1 MDDAEFIYYTD
12 ADGCINSGGFCIKSI
27 MLKNKISPVMTLNK
41 PYYEQNQINKVSDIF
56 DDLVVPNW
64 AYLQPRNVMNNTD
77 YNRNTD
83 YNGNTDYNRNTDYNG
98 NTDYNRNNKFNN
110 NYEDENDEIID
121 DYLYNQLLELVKE
134 VDTLKKQKKNESRKR
149 KLLKRTKLTFKN
161 KKL

>member
-12 ADGCINSGGFCIKSI
+12 KDGCINSGGFCIKSI

-64 AYLQPRNVMNNTD
+64 AYLQPRNVMNNA
-77 YNRNTD
+77 D
-83 YNGNTDYNRNTDYNG
+83 YNGITSLNG
-98 NTDYNRNNKFNN
+98 NNKCIN

-149 KLLKRTKLTFKN
+149 KLFKRTTTTLKN
-161 KKL
+161 TK

>member
-12 ADGCINSGGFCIKSI
+12 KDGCINSGGFCIKSI
-27 MLKNKISPVMTLNK
+27 MLKNKISPVITLNK

-64 AYLQPRNVMNNTD
+64 AYLQPRNVMNNA
-77 YNRNTD
+77 D
-83 YNGNTDYNRNTDYNG
+83 YNGITSLNG
-98 NTDYNRNNKFNN
+98 NNKCIN

-149 KLLKRTKLTFKN
+149 KLFKRTTLTLKN
-161 KKL
+161 TK

>member
-12 ADGCINSGGFCIKSI
+12 KDGCINSGGFCIKSI

-64 AYLQPRNVMNNTD
+64 AYLQPRNVMNNAD
-77 YNRNTD
+77 YNEITSL
-83 YNGNTDYNRNTDYNG
+83 NGN
-98 NTDYNRNNKFNN
+98 NKCIN

-149 KLLKRTKLTFKN
+149 KLFKRTTLTLKN
-161 KKL
+161 TK

>member
-12 ADGCINSGGFCIKSI
+12 TDGCINSGGFCIKSI
-27 MLKNKISPVMTLNK
+27 MLKNKISPVITLNK

-64 AYLQPRNVMNNTD
+64 AYLQPRNVMNNA
-77 YNRNTD
+77 D
-83 YNGNTDYNRNTDYNG
+83 YNGITSL
-98 NTDYNRNNKFNN
+98 NRNNKCIN

-121 DYLYNQLLELVKE
+121 DYLYNQLIELVKE

-149 KLLKRTKLTFKN
+149 KLFKRTTTTLKN
-161 KKL
+161 TK

>member
-12 ADGCINSGGFCIKSI
+12 KDGCINSGGFCIKSI

-64 AYLQPRNVMNNTD
+64 AYLQPRNVMNNA
-77 YNRNTD
+77 D
-83 YNGNTDYNRNTDYNG
+83 YNGITSLNG
-98 NTDYNRNNKFNN
+98 NNKCIN

-149 KLLKRTKLTFKN
+149 KLFKRTTLTLKN
-161 KKL
+161 TK

>member
-12 ADGCINSGGFCIKSI
+12 TDGCINSGGFCIKSI

-64 AYLQPRNVMNNTD
+64 TYLQPRNVMNNA
-77 YNRNTD
+77 D
-83 YNGNTDYNRNTDYNG
+83 YNGITSL
-98 NTDYNRNNKFNN
+98 NRNNKCIN

-121 DYLYNQLLELVKE
+121 DYLYNQLIELVKE

-149 KLLKRTKLTFKN
+149 KLFKRTTTTLKN
-161 KKL
+161 TK

>member
-12 ADGCINSGGFCIKSI
+12 TDGCINSGGFCIKSI

-41 PYYEQNQINKVSDIF
+41 PYYEQNKINKVSDIF

-64 AYLQPRNVMNNTD
+64 AYLQPRNVINNTD
-77 YNRNTD
+77 YNGITSF
-83 YNGNTDYNRNTDYNG
+83 NGN
-98 NTDYNRNNKFNN
+98 NKCINS
-110 NYEDENDEIID
+110 YEDENDEIID

-149 KLLKRTKLTFKN
+149 KLFKRTTTTLKN
-161 KKL
+161 TK

>member
-12 ADGCINSGGFCIKSI
+12 TDGCINSGGFCIKSI

-64 AYLQPRNVMNNTD
+64 AYLQPRNVMNNA
-77 YNRNTD
+77 D
-83 YNGNTDYNRNTDYNG
+83 YNGITSLNG
-98 NTDYNRNNKFNN
+98 NNKCIN

-149 KLLKRTKLTFKN
+149 KLFKRTTTTLKN
-161 KKL
+161 TK

>member
-12 ADGCINSGGFCIKSI
+12 TDGCINSGGFCIKSI

-64 AYLQPRNVMNNTD
+64 AYLQPRNVMNNA
-77 YNRNTD
+77 D
-83 YNGNTDYNRNTDYNG
+83 YNGITSL
-98 NTDYNRNNKFNN
+98 NRNNKCIN

-121 DYLYNQLLELVKE
+121 DYLYNQLIELVKE

-149 KLLKRTKLTFKN
+149 KLFKRTTTTLKN
-161 KKL
+161 TK

>member
-12 ADGCINSGGFCIKSI
+12 TDGCINSGGFCIKSI

-64 AYLQPRNVMNNTD
+64 TYLQPRNVMNNA
-77 YNRNTD
+77 D
-83 YNGNTDYNRNTDYNG
+83 YNGITSLNG
-98 NTDYNRNNKFNN
+98 NNKCIN

-149 KLLKRTKLTFKN
+149 KLFKRTTTTLKN
-161 KKL
+161 TK

>member
-12 ADGCINSGGFCIKSI
+12 TDGCINSGGFCIKSI

-64 AYLQPRNVMNNTD
+64 AYLQPRNVMNNA
-77 YNRNTD
+77 D
-83 YNGNTDYNRNTDYNG
+83 YNGITITSL
-98 NTDYNRNNKFNN
+98 NRNNKCIN

-149 KLLKRTKLTFKN
+149 KLFKRTTTTLKN
-161 KKL
+161 TK

>member
-12 ADGCINSGGFCIKSI
+12 TDGCINSGGFCIKSI

-41 PYYEQNQINKVSDIF
+41 PYYEQNQINNVSDIF

-64 AYLQPRNVMNNTD
+64 AYLQPRNVMNNA
-77 YNRNTD
+77 D
-83 YNGNTDYNRNTDYNG
+83 YNGITITSL
-98 NTDYNRNNKFNN
+98 NRNNKCIN

-149 KLLKRTKLTFKN
+149 KLFKRTTTTLKN
-161 KKL
+161 TK